1 MIYWIILFQQFLAS
15 TTHIATHS
23 LATQCD
29 PFLVVLLRI
38 SIASAV
44 FLVLLLVLWLMRR
57 SENASEPAFAWR
69 EVDWRFV
76 FLLGL
81 VNVPGSQVL
90 FAVGLKYTVPP
101 NAALAYAM
109 TPAFVLLISA
119 IFFREHETRQQ
130 WLGVVIAF
138 AGAALA
144 LVERGVSMQSEYFLG
159 NCIEFGA
166 AFLWAVYS
174 VMGRSVAVNY
184 GALVGTTLGMVS
196 GLVLYAPVYVLWRGA
211 DVVLAQMAALT
222 PSLWWQAVYLS
233 VFATC
238 GSFGLWFYAMSKMDA
253 AKVAV
258 FMNLQPVMTTLL
270 TVAIWHT
277 APSAWFLAGAVLVI
291 IGVLLTQR
299 K

>member
-1 MIYWIILFQQFLAS
+1 MIYWIIIIQQFLAS
-15 TTHIATHS
+15 TTHIATRS

-29 PFLVVLLRI
+29 PLLVVVLRM

-44 FLVLLLVLWLMRR
+44 FVGLTLAVRFSR
-57 SENASEPAFAWR
+57 KASPSAPAFVWR
-69 EVDWRFV
+69 EVNWPFV
-76 FLLGL
+76 LLLGL

-90 FAVGLKYTVPP
+90 FAIGLKYTIPP

-119 IFFREHETRQQ
+119 IFFREHETRRQ
-130 WLGVVIAF
+130 WLGVAIAF
-138 AGAALA
+138 IGAALA
-144 LVERGVSMQSEYFLG
+144 LVERGVNINSEYFLG

-174 VMGRSVAVNY
+174 VMGRGMALSY

-196 GLVLYAPVYVLWRGA
+196 GLALYAPVYIVWRGA
-211 DVVLAQMAALT
+211 DVVMAQMAALT
-222 PSLWWQAVYLS
+222 PSLWLQALYLA

-238 GSFGLWFYAMSKMDA
+238 ASFGLWFYAMSKMDA

-270 TVAIWHT
+270 TIAIWHT
-277 APSAWFLAGAVLVI
+277 TPSWWFVAGTAFVI
-291 IGVLLTQR
+291 VGVLLTQR